1 MSFAKA
7 LDRALKIKG
16 LKPADIVSEEVSA
29 SYISKLLL
37 GRITDPTWQKALM
50 MIKALGMTVD
60 EFSELEARLEGEPNK
75 SCLSGKL

>member
-16 LKPADIVSEEVSA
+16 LKPADIVSDEVSA
-29 SYISKLLL
+29 SYISKILL
-37 GRITDPTWQKALM
+37 GRIADPTWQKALT
-50 MIKALGMTVD
+50 MIKTLGMTVD
-60 EFSELEARLEGEPNK
+60 EFSELEARLEGESNK

>member
-16 LKPADIVSEEVSA
+16 LRPADIVSDEVSA
-29 SYISKLLL
+29 SYISKILL
-37 GRITDPTWQKALM
+37 GRIADPTWQKALT
-50 MIKALGMTVD
+50 MIKTLGMTVD

-75 SCLSGKL
+75 SCLSEKL

>member
-16 LKPADIVSEEVSA
+16 LKPADIVSDDVSA

-37 GRITDPTWQKALM
+37 GRIADPTWQKALT
-50 MIKALGMTVD
+50 MIKALGMTPS
-60 EFSELEARLEGEPNK
+60 EFRSLEIEYDSQESKRKAR
-75 SCLSGKL
+75 

>member
-16 LKPADIVSEEVSA
+16 LKPADIVSDDVSA

-37 GRITDPTWQKALM
+37 GRIADPTWQKALI
-50 MIKALGMTVD
+50 MIKALGMTPS
-60 EFSELEARLEGEPNK
+60 EFRSLEIEYDSQESKRKAR
-75 SCLSGKL
+75 

>member
-16 LKPADIVSEEVSA
+16 LKPVDIVSDDVSA
-29 SYISKLLL
+29 SYISKLFS
-37 GRITDPTWQKALM
+37 GRIADPTWQKALV

-60 EFSELEARLEGEPNK
+60 EFSKLEAKLDRESNK
-75 SCLSGKL
+75 KAH

>member
-16 LKPADIVSEEVSA
+16 LKPADIVSDDVSA

-37 GRITDPTWQKALM
+37 GRIADPTWQKALI
-50 MIKALGMTVD
+50 MIKALGMTPS
-60 EFSELEARLEGEPNK
+60 EFRTLEIEYDSQESKRKAR
-75 SCLSGKL
+75 